1 MGPREERLFFQGYGA
16 ATVDPLGLA
25 YYRYAGA
32 VEDIGA
38 YAAQVFFRPDLGPG
52 AKRAAVEGGMSLF
65 LPGNIVALAFASGDR
80 AP

>member
-1 MGPREERLFFQGYGA
+1 VGPREERLFFQGYGA